1 MKNVCL
7 IISMFAFVACASNE
21 KAEEKNPFN
30 AITLKEKII
39 EGKTSQA
46 EVLETFGAPDITT
59 ESEQKEDVW
68 TYAKTSTKN
77 QGSSAGIGA
86 LALFLPGPLYGVGG
100 SFDKHEDETAT
111 KSVSVIIKFNKKK
124 IVKSYSIS
132 RSKI

>member
-7 IISMFAFVACASNE
+7 ILSMFAFVACASNE
-21 KAEEKNPFN
+21 KSEEKNPFN
-30 AITLKEKII
+30 PITLKEKII

-46 EVLETFGAPDITT
+46 EILETFGAPDITT

-68 TYAKTSTKN
+68 TYAKSSTKHDGTST
-77 QGSSAGIGA
+77 GIGA

-100 SFDKHEDETAT
+100 SFDKNESETAT

-124 IVKSYSIS
+124 IVRSYTIS

>member
-1 MKNVCL
+1 MKNLCL
-7 IISMFAFVACASNE
+7 VISMFAFVACATNE
-21 KAEEKNPFN
+21 KTEEKNPFN

-39 EGKTSQA
+39 EGKTTQS
-46 EVLETFGAPDITT
+46 EILETFGAPDITT

-77 QGSSAGIGA
+77 QGTSAGVGA
-86 LALFLPGPLYGVGG
+86 LALFLPGPLYGIGG